1 MLFYLSLIILFL
13 TVFVGLMI
21 RGTLLH
27 ELLHLPIFHFRLFKN
42 RPGSIDYYR
51 HSYGTDTKQY
61 FLHFPPSENE
71 IEKKQVVIFFH
82 GGGWSLGSPEM
93 FKINAAFFTKRG
105 YHVFMPSYRRV
116 PFYGYPEIREDI
128 DICFFDILKEM
139 KELELEGHNII
150 LGGTS
155 AGGNL
160 AALLAY
166 DRARLEAQNVD
177 PKIFSGII
185 LFGAALDLSLMYPS
199 PVRWFYAGSSAN
211 PDFKK
216 ASPINYLQ
224 PEETLPVLM
233 VHGTKDGLVAYR
245 SAEAFIKKISE
256 RQSENLTIEILPEGS
271 HLDVGS
277 WNFFDNDLRKL
288 IVNWLAEREA
298 R

>member
-1 MLFYLSLIILFL
+1 MLIL
-13 TVFVGLMI
+13 FVGLMI

-27 ELLHLPIFHFRLFKN
+27 ELLRLPLFHYQMFKN
-42 RPGSIDYYR
+42 RPISIEYYH
-51 HSYGTDTKQY
+51 HSYGRDLKQY
-61 FLHFPPSENE
+61 FLHFPPFEE
-71 IEKKQVVIFFH
+71 TTEKKQVIIFFH

-93 FKINAAFFTKRG
+93 FKLNAAFFAKRG
-105 YHVFMPSYRRV
+105 YHVFMPSYRRI
-116 PFYGYPEIREDI
+116 PFYGYPEIRADLNAGFLEI
-128 DICFFDILKEM
+128 RKEM
-139 KELELEGHNII
+139 EEMGIENYKII

-166 DRARLEAQNVD
+166 DQEGLKTLNTD
-177 PKIFSGII
+177 STIFSGIL

-199 PVRWFYAGSSAN
+199 PVRWFYAGSATE

-224 PEETLPVLM
+224 EEETLPTLI
-233 VHGTKDGLVAYR
+233 VHGTKDGLVAFR
-245 SAEAFIKKISE
+245 SAEAFIKKLAK
-256 RQSENLTIEILPEGS
+256 RQQENLTVQILEEGT

-288 IVNWLAEREA
+288 IVEWLKEREE
-298 R
+298 

>member
-1 MLFYLSLIILFL
+1 ML

-27 ELLHLPIFHFRLFKN
+27 ELMHLPLFHYRLFKN
-42 RPGSIDYYR
+42 RPGPIDYYR
-51 HSYGTDTKQY
+51 NSYGTDTKQY
-61 FLHFPPSENE
+61 FLHFPPSENVV
-71 IEKKQVVIFFH
+71 EKKQVVIFFH

-116 PFYGYPEIREDI
+116 PFYGFPEIREDL
-128 DICFFDILKEM
+128 DAGFLAILEEM
-139 KELELEGHNII
+139 KALEIGHHKII

-166 DRARLEAQNVD
+166 DRVRLEAQNVD
-177 PKIFSGII
+177 PMIFSGII

-256 RQSENLTIEILPEGS
+256 RQSENLTIEIIPEGT

-288 IVNWLAEREA
+288 MVQWLAEREV

>member
-1 MLFYLSLIILFL
+1 ML

-27 ELLHLPIFHFRLFKN
+27 ELLHLPLFHYRLFKN
-42 RPGSIDYYR
+42 RPGPIDFYR
-51 HSYGTDTKQY
+51 HSFGTHTKQY

-93 FKINAAFFTKRG
+93 FKLNAAFFTKRG
-105 YHVFMPSYRRV
+105 YHVFMPSYRRI
-116 PFYGYPEIREDI
+116 PFYGYPEIREDL
-128 DICFFDILKEM
+128 DAGFFEILEEM
-139 KELELEGHNII
+139 KELGLENHKII

-166 DRARLEAQNVD
+166 DRERLEARNVD
-177 PKIFSGII
+177 PMIFSGML

-199 PVRWFYAGSSAN
+199 PVRWFYAGSSTDPA
-211 PDFKK
+211 FKK
-216 ASPINYLQ
+216 ASPINYLES
-224 PEETLPVLM
+224 EETLPVLM

-245 SAEAFIKKISE
+245 SAEAFIKKITE
-256 RQSENLTIEILPEGS
+256 RQSENLTIYILPEGT

-288 IVNWLAEREA
+288 MVDWLAEREED
-298 R
+298 

>member
-1 MLFYLSLIILFL
+1 MILMLI
-13 TVFVGLMI
+13 VFVGLMI

-27 ELLHLPIFHFRLFKN
+27 ELLHLPVFHYRLFKN
-42 RPGSIDYYR
+42 RPGSIDFYR

-71 IEKKQVVIFFH
+71 VEKKQVVIFFH

-93 FKINAAFFTKRG
+93 FKLNAAFFTKRG
-105 YHVFMPSYRRV
+105 YHVFMPSYRRI
-116 PFYGYPEIREDI
+116 PFYGYPEIRADLDAGFLE
-128 DICFFDILKEM
+128 ILEVM
-139 KELELEGHNII
+139 KELEIANHKII

-166 DRARLEAQNVD
+166 DRVKLEALNVD
-177 PKIFSGII
+177 PIIFSGIL

-199 PVRWFYAGSSAN
+199 PVRWFYAGSSAD
-211 PDFKK
+211 PAFKN

-256 RQSENLTIEILPEGS
+256 RQAENLTIYILPEGT

-288 IVNWLAEREA
+288 MVQWLAER
-298 R
+298 

>member
-1 MLFYLSLIILFL
+1 MILML
-13 TVFVGLMI
+13 TAFVGLMI

-27 ELLHLPIFHFRLFKN
+27 ELLHLPLFHYRLFKN
-42 RPGSIDYYR
+42 RPGPIDYYR

-61 FLHFPPSENE
+61 FLHFPPSEDE
-71 IEKKQVVIFFH
+71 VEKKQVVIFFH
-82 GGGWSLGSPEM
+82 GGGWSMGSPEM
-93 FKINAAFFTKRG
+93 FKLNAAFFAKRG
-105 YHVFMPSYRRV
+105 YHVFMPSYRRI
-116 PFYGYPEIREDI
+116 PFYGFPQIREDL
-128 DICFFDILKEM
+128 DAGFLEILAEM
-139 KELELEGHNII
+139 KELSIEKHKII

-166 DRARLEAQNVD
+166 DRVRLEAQNID
-177 PKIFSGII
+177 PMIFSGIL

-199 PVRWFYAGSSAN
+199 PVRWFYAGSSA
-211 PDFKK
+211 DLAFKK

-256 RQSENLTIEILPEGS
+256 RQSEHLTIEILNEGT

-288 IVNWLAEREA
+288 IVVWLRERE
-298 R
+298 

>member
-1 MLFYLSLIILFL
+1 MILML

-27 ELLHLPIFHFRLFKN
+27 ELLHLPLFHYRLFKN
-42 RPGSIDYYR
+42 RPGPIDYYR
-51 HSYGTDTKQY
+51 HSYGNDTKQY
-61 FLHFPPSENE
+61 FLHFSPSEN
-71 IEKKQVVIFFH
+71 IVEKKQVVIFFH
-82 GGGWSLGSPEM
+82 GGGWGLGSPEM
-93 FKINAAFFTKRG
+93 FKLNAAFFTKQG
-105 YHVFMPSYRRV
+105 YHVFMPSYRRI
-116 PFYGYPEIREDI
+116 PFYGYPEIREDL
-128 DICFFDILKEM
+128 DVGFLAILEEM
-139 KELELEGHNII
+139 KAIGVENHKII

-166 DRARLEAQNVD
+166 DRIKLKDLSIN
-177 PKIFSGII
+177 PSIFAGIL

-199 PVRWFYAGSSAN
+199 PVRWFYAGSSSDPA
-211 PDFKK
+211 FKK

-233 VHGTKDGLVAYR
+233 VHGTKDGLVSFR
-245 SAEAFIKKISE
+245 SAEAFIKKITE
-256 RQSENLTIEILPEGS
+256 RQSKDLTIYIIPEGS

-288 IVNWLAEREA
+288 MVEWLKERET
-298 R
+298 

>member
-1 MLFYLSLIILFL
+1 MILML

-27 ELLHLPIFHFRLFKN
+27 ELLHLPLFHYRLFKN
-42 RPGSIDYYR
+42 RPGSIDFYR

-61 FLHFPPSENE
+61 FLHFPPSETE
-71 IEKKQVVIFFH
+71 EVKKQVVIFFH

-128 DICFFDILKEM
+128 DACFLEILKEM
-139 KELELEGHNII
+139 KDLELNDHKII

-166 DRARLEAQNVD
+166 DLEKLAIYNIK
-177 PKIFSGII
+177 PTIFSGII
-185 LFGAALDLSLMYPS
+185 LLGAALDLSKMYPS
-199 PVRWFYAGSSAN
+199 PVRWFYAGSSAD
-211 PDFKK
+211 PSFEK

-224 PEETLPVLM
+224 PKETLPVLM
-233 VHGTKDGLVAYR
+233 VHGTKDGLVSYR
-245 SAEAFIKKISE
+245 SAEAFIKKITE
-256 RQSENLTIEILPEGS
+256 RQSENLTIYILPEGT

-288 IVNWLAEREA
+288 MVQWLAEREEDFLVV
-298 R
+298 